1 MTDLNLLEQFI
12 KEALLDEAKKKKKK
26 SAKRKTSKKGK
37 KKVARKKK
45 KTSNDKK
52 KYPGNPN
59 YYKGLTD
66 AEKKIMARE
75 VRKCSKN
82 PKPKACYNY
91 PWPAE
96 KRIDK
101 LNKKSK

>member
-1 MTDLNLLEQFI
+1 MNDLFLLEEFI
-12 KEALLDEAKKKKKK
+12 KEALLDEA
-26 SAKRKTSKKGK
+26 
-37 KKVARKKK
+37 RKKK
-45 KTSNDKK
+45 KQKKKSDDK

-75 VRKCSKN
+75 VRKCSKD

-101 LNKKSK
+101 LKKKKKS

>member
-1 MTDLNLLEQFI
+1 MSDLFLLEEFI
-12 KEALLDEAKKKKKK
+12 KETLLDEAKNKKE
-26 SAKRKTSKKGK
+26 
-37 KKVARKKK
+37 
-45 KTSNDKK
+45 

-75 VRKCSKN
+75 VRKCSKKD
-82 PKPKACYNY
+82 KPKSCYNY

-96 KRIDK
+96 KRIA
-101 LNKKSK
+101 KKKKKKK

>member
-1 MTDLNLLEQFI
+1 MNNLFLLEEFI
-12 KEALLDEAKKKKKK
+12 KETLLDEAKKKKK
-26 SAKRKTSKKGK
+26 
-37 KKVARKKK
+37 RKKK
-45 KTSNDKK
+45 KE

-75 VRKCSKN
+75 VRKCSKKD
-82 PKPKACYNY
+82 KPKACYNY

-96 KRIDK
+96 KRIAK
-101 LNKKSK
+101 KKKNKK

>member
-1 MTDLNLLEQFI
+1 MNSLFLLEEFI
-12 KEALLDEAKKKKKK
+12 KEALLDEAKKKK
-26 SAKRKTSKKGK
+26 SKKKNSGK
-37 KKVARKKK
+37 
-45 KTSNDKK
+45 DDK

-75 VRKCSKN
+75 VRKCSKKD
-82 PKPKACYNY
+82 KPKSCYNY

-96 KRIDK
+96 KRIEK
-101 LNKKSK
+101 KKKKSK